1 MAAPRLCRPLPL
13 AALAVMLLAGTA
25 GAGRPLSPAA
35 ESKGPSTEPRVTA
48 QDGPQPF
55 AAGAAAGAT
64 TAANAGGGA
73 AASAGGATAAGSP
86 GTATAGGT
94 STAAA
99 TRAAAAASAA
109 AGAGSAAAALPTP
122 AWLPSGVFS
131 GDGTAYSEAVDGTG
145 ANFACSYR
153 YLNPY
158 FSTNFVAINKA
169 MWDNG
174 NACGKCITAW
184 CVDDRCPVK
193 GKKVTAQVVDLCPE
207 CKEGDVDFSIPM
219 YRDVTGSWPNR
230 LSVSWQWTD
239 CSDMVQGDIMI
250 TPKDGINPQWQAFY
264 FANAKYPLQAV
275 RLNGQDLQRSEFQ
288 FWVHAAPLSTPATFE
303 FQAVNGATV
312 SATVND
318 PLGKNVTGIKLV
330 LNPSQ
335 PKLTVLGLTA
345 ACPDGSS
352 GCAGQFLMQA
362 VQDVYEVDA
371 AGSRVTN
378 RGASDVLN
386 LSQGSWAL
394 NESADLS
401 EQTSPAV
408 NASVAAFTAP
418 FKSSFPACSPGATF
432 PQPLPSSGHF
442 TFTVLLFPADTNYTA
457 APGLEAAEVLEGN
470 VKTTVDI
477 AHWPFC
483 SADHQLVLE
492 LALKSTKLGAA
503 DAPRAPS
510 VRNGTE
516 AQQAAD
522 ELAQDVYSAVGA
534 EPEEGDSDAAPSW
547 RHPLQGQAGQGKG
560 QGGNDASGGSSGK
573 PRTSRFDAL
582 AQLPGTGMNETSRSA
597 LFDKVAKRRP
607 VAGLGRPSSP
617 GRLFLA
623 LPGAGAIDSKVDVP
637 SSALIDGTATNISV
651 AAPAFQHGEGLQR
664 VVLTFPSFAQGLL
677 YDPTTAFAT
686 SDGALDQQLS
696 AAALAASSG
705 AAAARCRGAA
715 GLLALLGAAAAA
727 VLLL

>member
-64 TAANAGGGA
+64 TAANAVPLQA
-73 AASAGGATAAGSP
+73 
-86 GTATAGGT
+86 
-94 STAAA
+94 
-99 TRAAAAASAA
+99 RAV
-109 AGAGSAAAALPTP
+109 PP
-122 AWLPSGVFS
+122 RLPSGVFS

-264 FANAKYPLQAV
+264 FANAKYPLQA
-275 RLNGQDLQRSEFQ
+275 

-318 PLGKNVTGIKLV
+318 PLGKNVTV
-330 LNPSQ
+330 PN
-335 PKLTVLGLTA
+335 
-345 ACPDGSS
+345 
-352 GCAGQFLMQA
+352 
-362 VQDVYEVDA
+362 
-371 AGSRVTN
+371 
-378 RGASDVLN
+378 
-386 LSQGSWAL
+386 
-394 NESADLS
+394 
-401 EQTSPAV
+401 
-408 NASVAAFTAP
+408 
-418 FKSSFPACSPGATF
+418 FP
-432 PQPLPSSGHF
+432 
-442 TFTVLLFPADTNYTA
+442 
-457 APGLEAAEVLEGN
+457 
-470 VKTTVDI
+470 
-477 AHWPFC
+477 
-483 SADHQLVLE
+483 
-492 LALKSTKLGAA
+492 
-503 DAPRAPS
+503 
-510 VRNGTE
+510 
-516 AQQAAD
+516 
-522 ELAQDVYSAVGA
+522 
-534 EPEEGDSDAAPSW
+534 
-547 RHPLQGQAGQGKG
+547 
-560 QGGNDASGGSSGK
+560 
-573 PRTSRFDAL
+573 
-582 AQLPGTGMNETSRSA
+582 
-597 LFDKVAKRRP
+597 
-607 VAGLGRPSSP
+607 
-617 GRLFLA
+617 
-623 LPGAGAIDSKVDVP
+623 
-637 SSALIDGTATNISV
+637 
-651 AAPAFQHGEGLQR
+651 
-664 VVLTFPSFAQGLL
+664 
-677 YDPTTAFAT
+677 
-686 SDGALDQQLS
+686 
-696 AAALAASSG
+696 
-705 AAAARCRGAA
+705 
-715 GLLALLGAAAAA
+715 
-727 VLLL
+727 